1 MQRKRHTAENDK
13 SNVAARVKRSLRMET
28 TSQEPARLSLQGN
41 PEALAS
47 ALSGFFVE
55 LEVVAESV
63 SDTTGLTASRRQFG
77 DLEFVRTTVVDG
89 PLVALRSPTLVASS
103 SANVF
108 FLGLLI
114 EGQMT
119 FTQNLHTS
127 TLKDND
133 LAILDSHAPYRI
145 DVADKLDAL
154 WVRLPRHR
162 VEGRL
167 ALASEVLAQRI
178 SGTQGVSG
186 ITAQLLLSCWQE
198 ADRVPHNEALRV
210 SNTLLDLVALSLVP
224 SSRRPGGRRDEFL
237 RKIQN
242 FIDTNLSN
250 PNLNLEGIAG
260 AHGISVRYL
269 GKIFEAEGVT
279 PARWVLSRRLELSRQ
294 RLESPEYDDVNIG
307 DIALTCGF
315 NDVSTFNRAFK
326 RQYGATPNSLRNA
339 RGAGP

>member
-1 MQRKRHTAENDK
+1 MDNDK
-13 SNVAARVKRSLRMET
+13 SDLAAGLRAIIGEEAAPLEPTQLSVKGNAEKFASG
-28 TSQEPARLSLQGN
+28 LSD
-41 PEALAS
+41 
-47 ALSGFFVE
+47 FFVE
-55 LEVVAESV
+55 LEVVADSV
-63 SDTTGLTASRRQFG
+63 SDNTVLTADRRQFG

-89 PLVALRSPTLVASS
+89 PLVALRSPSLVASS

-119 FTQNLHTS
+119 FTQNQHTS
-127 TLKDND
+127 TLTDSD

-145 DVADKLDAL
+145 AVADKLDAL

-162 VEGRL
+162 IEGRL
-167 ALASEVLAQRI
+167 GLASEVLAQRI
-178 SGTQGVSG
+178 CGTEGVSG
-186 ITAQLLLSCWQE
+186 ITAQMLLSCWQE

-224 SSRRPGGRRDEFL
+224 SSRKPSGRRDEFL

-250 PNLNLEGIAG
+250 PELNLEGIAG
-260 AHGISVRYL
+260 SHGISVRYL

-294 RLESPEYDDVNIG
+294 RLESPEYDEVNIG

-326 RQYGATPNSLRNA
+326 RQYGATPNSLRSA
-339 RGAGP
+339 RAANP